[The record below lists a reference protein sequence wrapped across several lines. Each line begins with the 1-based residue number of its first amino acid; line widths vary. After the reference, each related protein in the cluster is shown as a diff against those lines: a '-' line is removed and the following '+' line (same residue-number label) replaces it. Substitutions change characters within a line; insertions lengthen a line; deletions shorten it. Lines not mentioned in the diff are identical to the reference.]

1 MNYTIRFGLAGTA
14 ALLAVVLVVS
24 VVTSTVVASR
34 AYVARGAQVLK
45 ADQLITVKG
54 STRKRIA
61 SDQSVWDIS
70 VRGEAKTLQEAFAI
84 LDAGV
89 GKVAAFLKAQG
100 FTPGETGMSAI
111 DTSEHHARDEKGN
124 TTREVSGYTLSRSFT
139 LTTGDVGRVAR
150 AAGEVTQLI
159 QEGVLVMSC
168 PPRYYYSQLAKLK
181 VGLMS
186 EAAKDARARAD
197 NIAGAAGCRV
207 AEVRS
212 AHMGVLQVTQPLST
226 DVADWGIYDT
236 STIEKDVQAVVTV
249 CFRIESK

>member
-14 ALLAVVLVVS
+14 ALIAAVLVVS

-45 ADQLITVKG
+45 AEQLITVKG
-54 STRKRIA
+54 ATRKRIR
-61 SDQSVWDIS
+61 SDQAVWDIS

-84 LDAGV
+84 LDGGV
-89 GKVAAFLKAQG
+89 GKVAAFLAGLG
-100 FTPGETGMSAI
+100 FAPGEQAVSAI
-111 DTSEHHARDEKGN
+111 DTSEHHVRDAKGN
-124 TTREVSGYTLSRSFT
+124 ETREISGYTLSRSFT
-139 LTTGDVGRVAR
+139 VTTLDVARVAR
-150 AAGEVTQLI
+150 AAGQVTQLI
-159 QEGVLVMSC
+159 QEGVLVVSC
-168 PPRYYYSQLAKLK
+168 PPRYYYSELAALK

-212 AHMGVLQVTQPLST
+212 AQMGVLQVTQPLST
-226 DVADWGIYDT
+226 DVSDWGIYDT

-249 CFRIESK
+249 CFRIEAN